1 MGNREATMQEQQR
14 GVSVMGLLMILVL
27 LIVVALFAMKVIPS
41 FMEYRT
47 TKSAIEAIA
56 RQGVTSTADVRRA
69 FENRSAI
76 DNIVTVRAQDLEITR
91 EGNSVVIA
99 FAYRKEIPLFTGVGL
114 YIDYAADSR
123 GR

>member
-1 MGNREATMQEQQR
+1 MMHKEQR
-14 GVSVMGLLMILVL
+14 GVSVMGLLVVLVL
-27 LIVVALFAMKVIPS
+27 FSVVALFAMKVIPS
-41 FMEYRT
+41 FMEFRT

-56 RQGVTSTADVRRA
+56 KQGVTSPADVRRA

-91 EGNSVVIA
+91 DGNSVVIA

-114 YIDYAADSR
+114 YIDYAANSK
-123 GR
+123 GQ